1 MFKNERW
8 SMIGELQQASR
19 RLNAV
24 FTDGKFFINGVDFK
38 WVKNLES
45 DNLNHRKETTQEKN
59 KY

>member
-1 MFKNERW
+1 
-8 SMIGELQQASR
+8 MIGELQQASR

-24 FTDGKFFINGVDFK
+24 FTNGKFFINGVDFK

-45 DNLNHRKETTQEKN
+45 DYLNHRKGTTQTKN